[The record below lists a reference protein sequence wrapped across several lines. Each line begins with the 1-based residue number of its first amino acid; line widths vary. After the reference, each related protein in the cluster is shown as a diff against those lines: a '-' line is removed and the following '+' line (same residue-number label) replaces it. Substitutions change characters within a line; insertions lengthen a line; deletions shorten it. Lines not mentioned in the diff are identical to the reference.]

1 MLEEWKALG
10 LVTSLLVILFL
21 TRSLLYRS
29 IQVAL
34 VYWRVPWKNAKG
46 ERMRGELPQLPYGH
60 FHRVNF
66 FGRPL
71 FKIHGPIYYIWHCL
85 TPVVVLAD
93 ADAIRSFYTDHYSH
107 QRDRDFTCLGSVFK
121 DILGNCLATSHG
133 RDEVRRCRGP
143 FEKYFS
149 SSAVSATLR
158 TIGRECTTFLNS
170 LPVGRPVDLQKEG
183 LANVTLRVLVQ
194 VVYGEEVLQ
203 KYFQR
208 IMEVSDLLQDAVN
221 QFNVGETRLP
231 FYSYVPSKV
240 NKTAQAFN
248 EAWEAFNLFLF
259 EEYEEGRLRS
269 NDGLF
274 FIMME
279 QLKTHALDLGEQEL
293 FHSVNEILLLNID
306 VSFAATSFALADLA
320 RYTSVQEIVQQEV
333 DDILL
338 GADPS
343 SSEDLDNKLPY
354 MEMVLKESARM
365 NPALALSLPE
375 RTVKPVTDIGGYQ
388 IPKGTPVCVD
398 TQSLNFSEKY
408 WRNPDKF
415 DPSRFANGA
424 RPVPGSL
431 FRFGM
436 GPRKCLGYR
445 YALAITRIVVA
456 SVLQRYNLQ
465 LANPD
470 AARRVK
476 TKGMT
481 FFTPFLC
488 PEIIFNERLKNNA

>member
-1 MLEEWKALG
+1 M
-10 LVTSLLVILFL
+10 
-21 TRSLLYRS
+21 
-29 IQVAL
+29 
-34 VYWRVPWKNAKG
+34 
-46 ERMRGELPQLPYGH
+46 
-60 FHRVNF
+60 
-66 FGRPL
+66 
-71 FKIHGPIYYIWHCL
+71 
-85 TPVVVLAD
+85 
-93 ADAIRSFYTDHYSH
+93 
-107 QRDRDFTCLGSVFK
+107 
-121 DILGNCLATSHG
+121 ATSYG

-279 QLKTHALDLGEQEL
+279 QLKTHALDLGEQEVDERSS
-293 FHSVNEILLLNID
+293 FILLIHLLSILQ
-306 VSFAATSFALADLA
+306 SFSPSF
-320 RYTSVQEIVQQEV
+320 R
-333 DDILL
+333 
-338 GADPS
+338 
-343 SSEDLDNKLPY
+343 
-354 MEMVLKESARM
+354 
-365 NPALALSLPE
+365 
-375 RTVKPVTDIGGYQ
+375 
-388 IPKGTPVCVD
+388 
-398 TQSLNFSEKY
+398 
-408 WRNPDKF
+408 
-415 DPSRFANGA
+415 
-424 RPVPGSL
+424 
-431 FRFGM
+431 
-436 GPRKCLGYR
+436 
-445 YALAITRIVVA
+445 
-456 SVLQRYNLQ
+456 
-465 LANPD
+465 
-470 AARRVK
+470 
-476 TKGMT
+476 
-481 FFTPFLC
+481 
-488 PEIIFNERLKNNA
+488 